1 LTQELVTFI
10 KESKLNKEEDTT
22 QDDLKIGNAII
33 AEANT
38 KLANAIQK
46 KDMQQ
51 VAVAQMMSEQGQK
64 KIMDTTKHLESIGE
78 QRKKLA
84 RGSVIASDQHK
95 DKKHNKHC
103 NESK

>member
-1 LTQELVTFI
+1 M
-10 KESKLNKEEDTT
+10 
-22 QDDLKIGNAII
+22 KIGNAII

-64 KIMDTTKHLESIGE
+64 KIIDTTKHLESIGE

-84 RGSVIASDQHK
+84 RGSVSASDQHK
-95 DKKHNKHC
+95 DKKQKTQQTL
-103 NESK
+103 